1 MRGSFEKGNVLAMIL
16 RRVLPFALVLLAVAC
31 ESDKKP
37 VDQPPPVPPPA
48 PADPTPNDAVA
59 PPAEKKADP
68 DCMGAEHSGTPA
80 ITQWNGI
87 NWEENG
93 STLTWTGAGR
103 DRVIV
108 GTVTDIKESSPENLE
123 NLKAFVAWF
132 KKMKVDMIIVD
143 GDSGTTQAGIESA
156 IDVIASAQVP
166 VFVIVGNGEG
176 RVVYK
181 TAMAA
186 IHQRS
191 PHVFDLVKIRR
202 IHTPQADFVSL
213 PGYFNPAFIHAKDG
227 CQYYP
232 ADVAA
237 TDAIVKAAKAPV
249 VLVSHGGPK
258 QSGQYGVDLTTEGNH
273 VGDPDMI
280 KLMADNKIPFGIFGN
295 IHEAG
300 GQATNSD
307 GSELIPQKKMVDQL
321 YLNPGPSD
329 AVTWMMNDKSESEG
343 MAAIMTISKGKASYE
358 IFRRGGKAAPVV
370 TKAKTKK
377 KGA

>member
-1 MRGSFEKGNVLAMIL
+1 MSMRC
-16 RRVLPFALVLLAVAC
+16 VLPLAFLLLAVAC
-31 ESDKKP
+31 ETKDDK
-37 VDQPPPVPPPA
+37 QPPPVPPPA
-48 PADPTPNDAVA
+48 PADPAPNDVVA
-59 PPAEKKADP
+59 PPAEKTADQ
-68 DCMGAEHSGTPA
+68 DCVGPETAGTA
-80 ITQWNGI
+80 KTHQWNGI
-87 NWEENG
+87 TWEENG
-93 STLTWTGAGR
+93 STLSWTGPER
-103 DRVIV
+103 DAVIV
-108 GTVTDIKESSPENLE
+108 GTVTDIKESSEENLE

-132 KKMKVDMIIVD
+132 KKSKVDMIIVD

-156 IDVIASAQVP
+156 LDVLAGAQVP
-166 VFVIVGNGEG
+166 VFVLIGNGEG

-186 IHQRS
+186 IQERS
-191 PHVFDLVKIRR
+191 PHVFDMVKIRR
-202 IHTPQADFVSL
+202 VHTPQADFVSL

-237 TDAIVKAAKAPV
+237 TGAIIKGAKAPV

-258 QSGQYGVDLTTEGNH
+258 QSGQYGVDRTTEGNH

-280 KLMADNKIPFGIFGN
+280 KLMADHKVPFGIFGN

-300 GQATNSD
+300 GHATNSD
-307 GSELIPQKKMVDQL
+307 GSELIPPKTMVSQL

-343 MAAIMTISKGKASYE
+343 MAAIMTISKGKASYD
-358 IFRRGGKAAPVV
+358 ILRRGGKAPAVAKV
-370 TKAKTKK
+370 KTKK
-377 KGA
+377 KGK